1 MTLCWSRPLVFILR
15 RADEHLDEIVV
26 EAVVDL
32 ALQMPGKLRVIEI
45 ARVDGKDI
53 LMHGHG

>member
-1 MTLCWSRPLVFILR
+1 MTLYRSRSLVFILR
-15 RADEHLDEIVV
+15 RGDEHLDEIVV

-32 ALQMPGKLRVIEI
+32 ALQMPGKLWVIEI